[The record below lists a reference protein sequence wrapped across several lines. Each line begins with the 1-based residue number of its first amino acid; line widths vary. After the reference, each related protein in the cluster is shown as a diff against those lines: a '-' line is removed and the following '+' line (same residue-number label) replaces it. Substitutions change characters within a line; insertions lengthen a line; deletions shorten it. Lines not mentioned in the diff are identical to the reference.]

1 MNKEIL
7 ELLNTLEC
15 ELDDSVNC
23 IPEYNAN
30 SDSRVSIDSAL
41 NTLYVIREKLETQ
54 QEKELMGPDGLPL
67 NFPFGNN

>member
-15 ELDDSVNC
+15 ELDDSANC
-23 IPEYNAN
+23 LPEYSAN
-30 SDSRVSIDSAL
+30 TDSRGYIDGAR
-41 NTLYVIREKLETQ
+41 NTLYVLREKLEAQ